1 MGEDLALKRGWK
13 VGDHIPLS
21 SHIFSRRNGSSMW
34 DFTIVGLFRA
44 RTAGISTNSMMFHHA
59 YLDETRSRQ
68 RNTIGWMV
76 LQTTSPSVND
86 RVAKA
91 IEQMF
96 ANSPDETS
104 CDSEKVFHRAFAAQ
118 LGNIALIIVLVIG
131 AAFVTIL
138 MIVGNTMALT
148 VRERAREIGV
158 LKALGFSRGRILA
171 LVLGESVLFALLG
184 GLPGIAL
191 AALAAVVLRGRLA
204 ACPLA
209 VTPAIALIAVGL
221 MLARPHRRHHSG
233 RECDAAEHRAGAQP
247 GLTDDGT
254 PCSPVNASLTVRG
267 VRRQWGGAI
276 GWEIP

>member
-1 MGEDLALKRGWK
+1 
-13 VGDHIPLS
+13 
-21 SHIFSRRNGSSMW
+21 
-34 DFTIVGLFRA
+34 
-44 RTAGISTNSMMFHHA
+44 MMFHYA
-59 YLDETRSRQ
+59 YLDETRSLQ

-158 LKALGFSRGRILA
+158 LKALGFSPGRRLA
-171 LVLGESVLFALLG
+171 LVLCESVLLAFLAG
-184 GLPGIAL
+184 FPRMAL
-191 AALAAVVLRGRLA
+191 AALASSV
-204 ACPLA
+204 PL
-209 VTPAIALIAVGL
+209 GL
-221 MLARPHRRHHSG
+221 LS
-233 RECDAAEHRAGAQP
+233 
-247 GLTDDGT
+247 
-254 PCSPVNASLTVRG
+254 
-267 VRRQWGGAI
+267 
-276 GWEIP
+276 